1 MKLQAA
7 SNLFIDILGLRLKD
21 QIALDER
28 VRHIRATA
36 WIALVGG
43 VVATCFNLL
52 TPGMRALGAVE
63 LCAVL
68 LFLAPA
74 TWLSDKPDQVG
85 VAETLMLMATVLILG
100 GLIVFGGVAGTGAL
114 WVFTAPFMAFFL
126 AGQRR
131 GWWYSTGFIAG
142 VAIYL
147 AWVAPHLSFAYAYSP
162 VYATHFVI
170 ALCFYTL
177 AAAAYN
183 QMRTRFEEHL
193 QQRVEEKTA
202 DARALLAQLQFLAT
216 HDALTDLPNKVLLID
231 ILDNEMREA
240 NTNGRGLLVCTLHLE
255 RFFELGNVLGSEGSD
270 KLSIHHATHPG
281 QLARAK
287 GVLARTGRDE
297 FVIVYRL
304 QQAALNPQA
313 LERFITERQFS
324 VEENGYTLY
333 IEFTLGLALYPDH
346 AQDAQQLLTKA
357 EQAMLQARKDG
368 QQWNIYDADQ
378 EQVFVRHHLLF
389 GQLRQALQQQH
400 LQVHYQAQ
408 IDLTTGRILGA
419 EALARWTDPIAGTV
433 PPAVFIPVAE
443 ESGLIRTLTTWLVGE
458 CLRECARWHSQGLD
472 LDISINLSALNLLDP
487 ELMQV
492 LHTGLAQTGLRPQRV
507 NLEITESC
515 FMASPERAM
524 DVIQRIH
531 DAGFRLSID
540 DFGTGYSSLSYMRS
554 LPIDELKIDQSF
566 VRTVLFNPGDQAI
579 VSSTIELA
587 HCLNLSVVAEGIED
601 QETADWLLARGCD
614 IGQGYHFARP
624 MPADA
629 FVALAQRMGT
639 GKEKEAA

>member
-68 LFLAPA
+68 FFLAPA

-270 KLSIHHATHPG
+270 KLIIHIAKHLG
-281 QLARAK
+281 QLARDK

-389 GQLRQALQQQH
+389 GQLRQALKQQH

-419 EALARWTDPIAGTV
+419 EALAR
-433 PPAVFIPVAE
+433 
-443 ESGLIRTLTTWLVGE
+443 
-458 CLRECARWHSQGLD
+458 ARSLLPQQD
-472 LDISINLSALNLLDP
+472 DISR
-487 ELMQV
+487 
-492 LHTGLAQTGLRPQRV
+492 GLKNGPQRQ
-507 NLEITESC
+507 I
-515 FMASPERAM
+515 M
-524 DVIQRIH
+524 
-531 DAGFRLSID
+531 
-540 DFGTGYSSLSYMRS
+540 
-554 LPIDELKIDQSF
+554 
-566 VRTVLFNPGDQAI
+566 
-579 VSSTIELA
+579 
-587 HCLNLSVVAEGIED
+587 
-601 QETADWLLARGCD
+601 
-614 IGQGYHFARP
+614 
-624 MPADA
+624 
-629 FVALAQRMGT
+629 ALAAGESVNPQL
-639 GKEKEAA
+639 EAFL